1 MTVLPIV
8 TINSEDYDHGRIV
21 AGLDALQECIERIV
35 LEEDYEEGD
44 SINRESLQGCSIK
57 QIFDTARIEAKED

>member
-1 MTVLPIV
+1 MTVLRIV
-8 TINSEDYDHGRIV
+8 TINSEDYDHGKIV
-21 AGLDALQECIERIV
+21 AGLEALQESIERIV

-44 SINRESLQGCSIK
+44 SVNRESLQDCIK

>member
-1 MTVLPIV
+1 MTVLRIV

-21 AGLDALQECIERIV
+21 AGLEALQESIERIV

-44 SINRESLQGCSIK
+44 SVNRESLQDCIK